1 MAREEIVELIPA
13 LRAFAWTFC
22 SNPEDADD
30 LVQETLVRA
39 INSFDQYK
47 EGTRLKSWLFTIMR
61 NTFSTRY
68 RKRKRETVGIPDGML
83 NTLTTPA
90 TQEWSAHARDV
101 HSALMRIPQ
110 QYRDVLVLVTLMNE
124 SYEEVAKIH
133 GCRVGTIKS
142 RMNRARQR
150 LKEELGELDDTDTQ
164 APSEN
169 APPRGA
175 SNDANE
181 ALTAP
186 CAVHGAQ
193 RTL

>member
-39 INSFDQYK
+39 INSFDQYN

-101 HSALMRIPQ
+101 YSALMRIPL
-110 QYRDVLVLVTLMNE
+110 QYRNVLILVVLMNE
-124 SYEEVAKIH
+124 TYEDVAKIY

-142 RMNRARQR
+142 RMSRARQR
-150 LKEELGELDDTDTQ
+150 LKEELGEVAITDTMTS
-164 APSEN
+164 SEIDPVRD
-169 APPRGA
+169 AT
-175 SNDANE
+175 SDANK
-181 ALTAP
+181 
-186 CAVHGAQ
+186 AV
-193 RTL
+193 